1 MHVRV
6 CGAIIKHMHRR
17 QFLANAA
24 TALAAGRAVGAND
37 RVRVGLIGCG
47 GRGRY
52 VAGLMREAPGVEYV
66 AAADVYLPNAERVQQ
81 WAGPNARAFQDFR
94 RLLELKDV
102 DAVHVATP
110 DHWHAIPTVL
120 ACQAGKDVYVEKPL
134 AHNVRE
140 GRAMV
145 NAARR
150 YNRIVQ
156 AGTQHRSSPH
166 FREVEQIVQSGTLGK
181 VNWVRVWN
189 YANWFPQGIGR
200 EPDADP
206 PAGLDWDFYLGPAPY
221 VPYNRKRFLVT
232 YRWFWDYSGGYI
244 TDFGTHRLDT
254 VHQVMGVTAPNTA
267 AASGGRF
274 TLRDAGEIPDVLQV
288 TYEYPGFVM
297 SYESCLLNGHG
308 VGGRTPD
315 MKYYNAK
322 GAEDRPNG
330 MAFYGTNGALYADRI
345 GYEIYPEP
353 KSPLERKQMNTTD
366 ATRLHAAN
374 FIDCVRSRN
383 KPNAEVEIG
392 HRSTTVAHLG
402 NIAFKTGR
410 KLHWNAG
417 TEEFTDDG
425 EASKLLARVARKP
438 WDLI

>member
-1 MHVRV
+1 MQRREFL
-6 CGAIIKHMHRR
+6 GA
-17 QFLANAA
+17 AG
-24 TALAAGRAVGAND
+24 LAAAQRLIGAND
-37 RVRVGLIGCG
+37 RVAVGLIGCG

-52 VAGLMREAPGVEYV
+52 VAGLMREAPGVEF
-66 AAADVYLPNAERVQQ
+66 AATADVYLPNAERSRE
-81 WAGPNARAFQDFR
+81 WAGPAARAYQDFR
-94 RLLELKDV
+94 RLLDQKDI
-102 DAVHVATP
+102 DAVLVATP
-110 DHWHAIPTVL
+110 DHWHAAIAVL

-140 GRAMV
+140 GRSIV
-145 NAARR
+145 HAARR

-166 FREVEQIVQSGTLGK
+166 FREVQEIVQSGALGK

-200 EPDADP
+200 EPDSEP
-206 PAGLDWDFYLGPAPY
+206 PAGLDWDFYLGPAPF
-221 VPYNRKRFLVT
+221 VPFNRKRFLAT
-232 YRWFWDYSGGYI
+232 YRWFWDYSGGYL

-254 VHQVMGVTAPNTA
+254 VQQVMGVSAPQTI

-274 TLRDAGEIPDVLQV
+274 SLQDAGEIPDVLQV

-308 VGGRTPD
+308 VGGRTPGV
-315 MKYYNAK
+315 KYYNAK

-353 KSPLERKQMNTTD
+353 KSTIERKQMNTTD
-366 ATRLHAAN
+366 ATKLHAAN
-374 FIDCVRSRN
+374 FIDCVRSR
-383 KPNAEVEIG
+383 KSPNADVEIG

-402 NIAFKTGR
+402 NIAFKTGK
-410 KLHWNAG
+410 KLHWNTD
-417 TEEFTDDG
+417 TEEFIDDG
-425 EASKLLARVARKP
+425 EASKLLSRQARKP

>member
-1 MHVRV
+1 MQ
-6 CGAIIKHMHRR
+6 RR
-17 QFLANAA
+17 QFLGAA
-24 TALAAGRAVGAND
+24 SALAAGRVLGAND
-37 RVRVGLIGCG
+37 RVVVGLIGCG

-52 VAGLMREAPGVEYV
+52 VSRLMRESANVEFA
-66 AAADVYLPNAERVQQ
+66 AAADVYLPNAERASG
-81 WAGPNARAFQDFR
+81 WAGPRAEAYQDFR
-94 RLLELKDV
+94 RLFDHKDI
-102 DAVHVATP
+102 DAVQVSTP
-110 DHWHAIPTVL
+110 DHWHAIITVL

-134 AHNVRE
+134 SHNVRE

-156 AGTQHRSSPH
+156 AGMQHRSSPH
-166 FREVEQIVQSGTLGK
+166 FREVQQIVQSGALGK

-189 YANWFPQGIGR
+189 YANLFPQGIGR
-200 EPDADP
+200 EPDSEP
-206 PAGLDWDFYLGPAPY
+206 PAGLDWDFYLGPAPF

-254 VHQVMGVTAPNTA
+254 VQQVMGVNAPRTI

-274 TLRDAGEIPDVLQV
+274 SLRDAGEIPDVMQV
-288 TYEYPGFVM
+288 TYEYPDFVM
-297 SYESCLLNGHG
+297 SYETCLLNAHG
-308 VGGRTPD
+308 VGGRTPG

-330 MAFYGTNGALYADRI
+330 MAFYGTRAALYADRI

-353 KSPLERKQMNTTD
+353 GSPIERKQTNTTD
-366 ATRLHAAN
+366 ATQRHAAN

-383 KPNAEVEIG
+383 PPNAEIETG
-392 HRSTTVAHLG
+392 HRSTTIAHIG
-402 NIAFKTGR
+402 NIAFKTGK
-410 KLHWNAG
+410 KLHWNSDS
-417 TEEFTDDG
+417 EEFIADA
-425 EASKLLARVARKP
+425 EASKLLSRQARKP

>member
-1 MHVRV
+1 MQ
-6 CGAIIKHMHRR
+6 RR
-17 QFLANAA
+17 EFL
-24 TALAAGRAVGAND
+24 TAAGVAAAQRLMGAND
-37 RVRVGLIGCG
+37 HVTVGLIGCG

-52 VAGLMREAPGVEYV
+52 VSGLMREAPGVEF
-66 AAADVYLPNAERVQQ
+66 AASADVYLPNAERARE
-81 WAGPNARAFQDFR
+81 WAGPAATAYQDFR
-94 RLLELKDV
+94 RLLERKDI
-102 DAVHVATP
+102 DAVLIATP
-110 DHWHAIPTVL
+110 DHWHATIAVL

-140 GRAMV
+140 GRAIV

-166 FREVEQIVQSGTLGK
+166 FREVQQLVQSGVIGK

-200 EPDADP
+200 EPDSDP
-206 PAGLDWDFYLGPAPY
+206 PTGLNWDFYLGPAPY

-254 VHQVMGVTAPNTA
+254 VHQVMGVTAPQTI

-274 TLRDAGEIPDVLQV
+274 SLHDAGEIPDVLQV

-308 VGGRTPD
+308 VGGRTPG

-330 MAFYGTNGALYADRI
+330 MAFYGTDGALYADRI
-345 GYEIYPEP
+345 GYEVYPEP
-353 KSPLERKQMNTTD
+353 KSTLERKQMNTTD
-366 ATRLHAAN
+366 ATKLHTAN

-383 KPNAEVEIG
+383 APNAEVEIG

-402 NIAFKTGR
+402 NIAFKTGK
-410 KLHWNAG
+410 KLHWNAT
-417 TEEFTDDG
+417 TEEFIDDG
-425 EASKLLARVARKP
+425 EASKLLSREARKP

>member
-1 MHVRV
+1 MQRREFL
-6 CGAIIKHMHRR
+6 GA
-17 QFLANAA
+17 AG
-24 TALAAGRAVGAND
+24 LAAAQRVIGAND
-37 RVRVGLIGCG
+37 RVTVGLIGCG

-52 VAGLMREAPGVEYV
+52 VSGLMREAPGVDF
-66 AAADVYLPNAERVQQ
+66 AATADVYLPNAERTKE
-81 WAGPNARAFQDFR
+81 WAGTAARSYQDFR
-94 RLLELKDV
+94 RLLEQKDI
-102 DAVHVATP
+102 DAVLVATP
-110 DHWHAIPTVL
+110 DHWHAAIAVL

-134 AHNVRE
+134 AHNIRE
-140 GRAMV
+140 GRAIV

-166 FREVEQIVQSGTLGK
+166 FREVQEIVQSGALGK

-189 YANWFPQGIGR
+189 YANLFPQGIGR
-200 EPDADP
+200 EPDSEP
-206 PAGLDWDFYLGPAPY
+206 PAGLDWDFYLGPAPL

-254 VHQVMGVTAPNTA
+254 VQQVMGVTAPKTI

-274 TLRDAGEIPDVLQV
+274 SLQDAGEIPDVLQV
-288 TYEYPGFVM
+288 TYEYPGFIL

-308 VGGRTPD
+308 VGGRTPG

-345 GYEIYPEP
+345 GYEIYPEL
-353 KSPLERKQMNTTD
+353 KSTLDRKQMNTTD
-366 ATRLHAAN
+366 ATKLHAAN
-374 FIDCVRSRN
+374 FIDCVRSR
-383 KPNAEVEIG
+383 KPPNAEVEIG

-402 NIAFKTGR
+402 NIAFKTGK
-410 KLHWNAG
+410 KLHWNAD
-417 TEEFTDDG
+417 TEEFINDG
-425 EASKLLARVARKP
+425 EASKLLSREPRKP

>member
-1 MHVRV
+1 M
-6 CGAIIKHMHRR
+6 KHMHRR
-17 QFLANAA
+17 HFLSGGAL
-24 TALAAGRAVGAND
+24 TALAAQRAVGAND
-37 RVRVGLIGCG
+37 RVMVGLIGCG

-52 VAGLMREAPGVEYV
+52 VAGLMREAPGVEFG
-66 AAADVYLPNAERVQQ
+66 ATADVYLPNAERARE
-81 WAGPNARAFQDFR
+81 WAGPNARAYQDFR
-94 RLLELKDV
+94 RLLDQKDI
-102 DAVHVATP
+102 DAVQIATP
-110 DHWHAIPTVL
+110 DHWHAITTVL

-166 FREVEQIVQSGTLGK
+166 FREVEQIVQNGALGK
-181 VNWVRVWN
+181 VHWVRVWN
-189 YANWFPQGIGR
+189 YTNMFPNGIGR
-200 EPDADP
+200 EPDSEP
-206 PAGLDWDFYLGPAPY
+206 PAGLDWDFYIGPAPL
-221 VPYNRKRFLVT
+221 VPFNRKRFLVT

-254 VHQVMGVTAPNTA
+254 VQQVMGVNAPKTV

-274 TLRDAGEIPDVLQV
+274 SLRDAGEIPDVLQV

-297 SYESCLLNGHG
+297 SYEACLLNGHG
-308 VGGRTPD
+308 VGGRTPN

-322 GAEDRPNG
+322 TAEDRPNG

-353 KSPLERKQMNTTD
+353 KSPLERRHMNTTD

-383 KPNAEVEIG
+383 KPNADVETG

-402 NIAFKTGR
+402 NIAFKTGK
-410 KLHWNAG
+410 KLHWNSE
-417 TEEFTDDG
+417 TEEFVDDG
-425 EASKLLARVARKP
+425 EASRLLARQARKP